1 MVSYDTTQMAL
12 FISLVLTLA
21 AIGTVLV
28 LGLGVQALVR
38 SRRTRPARQES
49 RHGFHPKLAFH
60 H

>member
-28 LGLGVQALVR
+28 LGLCVQALVR
-38 SRRTRPARQES
+38 SRRLHPAPRMS
-49 RHGFHPKLAFH
+49 RKAFHGKLAFH